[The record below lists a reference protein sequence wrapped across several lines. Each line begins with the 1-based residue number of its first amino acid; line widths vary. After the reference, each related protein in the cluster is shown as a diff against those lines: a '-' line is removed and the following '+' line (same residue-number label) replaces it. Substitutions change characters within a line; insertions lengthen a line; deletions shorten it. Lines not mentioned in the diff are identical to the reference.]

1 MAQPIIFDSNADGTV
16 DAYPDPAH
24 KPVHKVRVPLL
35 SEILTKVHRAKTK
48 SDKVR
53 ILREEDCMALRQI
66 LKWNFDPN
74 IKTDLPDG
82 TPPYME
88 NEAPAGTE
96 HTVLMQESK
105 RLWHFIKGADPS
117 LNKTRREQLFIQV
130 LEGLHKDEAKV
141 LLDTKAKRLNNV
153 YKGLTAAVVKEAFDW
168 TDDFIKKEERKPS
181 YPV

>member
-1 MAQPIIFDSNADGTV
+1 MADE
-16 DAYPDPAH
+16 
-24 KPVHKVRVPLL
+24 VRQNPNLMSREAMMRSASTTGNRNL
-35 SEILTKVHRAKTK
+35 MISEILTRVNNAKDKPKKVE
-48 SDKVR
+48 
-53 ILREEDCMALRQI
+53 ILRQNNSPALRMI
-66 LKWNFDPN
+66 LKGAFDPR
-74 IKTDLPDG
+74 IEWDLPEG
-82 TPPYME
+82 IPPYME

>member
-1 MAQPIIFDSNADGTV
+1 MADE
-16 DAYPDPAH
+16 
-24 KPVHKVRVPLL
+24 VRQNPNLMSREAMMRSASTTGNRNL
-35 SEILTKVHRAKTK
+35 MISEILTRVNNAKDKPKKVE
-48 SDKVR
+48 
-53 ILREEDCMALRQI
+53 ILRQNNSEALRMV
-66 LKWNFDPN
+66 LKGEFEPSIEW
-74 IKTDLPDG
+74 DLQAG

>member
-1 MAQPIIFDSNADGTV
+1 M
-16 DAYPDPAH
+16 
-24 KPVHKVRVPLL
+24 LL
-35 SEILTKVHRAKTK
+35 KCA
-48 SDKVR
+48 
-53 ILREEDCMALRQI
+53 
-66 LKWNFDPN
+66 FDPS
-74 IKTDLPDG
+74 IEWDLPEG

>member
-1 MAQPIIFDSNADGTV
+1 MADE
-16 DAYPDPAH
+16 
-24 KPVHKVRVPLL
+24 VRQNPNLMSREAMMRSASTTGNRNL
-35 SEILTKVHRAKTK
+35 MISEILTRVNNAKDKPKKVE
-48 SDKVR
+48 
-53 ILREEDCMALRQI
+53 ILRQNNSEAL
-66 LKWNFDPN
+66 
-74 IKTDLPDG
+74 
-82 TPPYME
+82 YME

>member
-1 MAQPIIFDSNADGTV
+1 MADE
-16 DAYPDPAH
+16 
-24 KPVHKVRVPLL
+24 VRQNPNLMSREAMMRSASTTGNRNL
-35 SEILTKVHRAKTK
+35 MISEILTRVNNAKDKPKKVE
-48 SDKVR
+48 
-53 ILREEDCMALRQI
+53 ILRQNNSEALRMV
-66 LKWNFDPN
+66 LKGAFDPS
-74 IKTDLPDG
+74 IEWDLPEG

>member
-1 MAQPIIFDSNADGTV
+1 MPITTQNLNYEGSGAV
-16 DAYPDPAH
+16 
-24 KPVHKVRVPLL
+24 LL
-35 SEILTKVHRAKTK
+35 SEVLSKVNNAK
-48 SDKVR
+48 DKPKKIEV
-53 ILREEDCMALRQI
+53 LQQNDSVSLRQI
-66 LKWNFDPN
+66 LKGAFDPN
-74 IKTDLPDG
+74 IKWDLPEG